1 MIAVVVV
8 IAMEVMRLAR
18 AIMIVIV
25 TTMIVKQELCSG
37 RPTPTQRPIEHAH
50 VGMFE
55 IGGSPN
61 VIVVGACIG
70 QWKEGSARSA

>member
-1 MIAVVVV
+1 
-8 IAMEVMRLAR
+8 MEKEVA
-18 AIMIVIV
+18 MIVTV
-25 TTMIVKQELCSG
+25 TIMTVSQELCSG
-37 RPTPTQRPIEHAH
+37 RPTPTQMPIEHAH

-70 QWKEGSARSA
+70 QWKEESA